1 MPYNKDPPKINKSYL
16 QLKRHYGHT
25 QSSILSLI
33 CFIFY
38 VFFPTTMYRPVI
50 ENNNFF
56 DFITLLIYRID
67 SPDNLFP
74 SIHCLESYICLRST
88 FYIKKMPKIYKAL
101 MIIMTLLVF
110 ASTVTVKQHV
120 VADICGAIIVGEFG
134 IFVSKKFIWKMKFH
148 KI

>member
-1 MPYNKDPPKINKSYL
+1 
-16 QLKRHYGHT
+16 
-25 QSSILSLI
+25 
-33 CFIFY
+33 
-38 VFFPTTMYRPVI
+38 MYRPVI

-134 IFVSKKFIWKMKFH
+134 IFVSKKFIWKKLG
-148 KI
+148 